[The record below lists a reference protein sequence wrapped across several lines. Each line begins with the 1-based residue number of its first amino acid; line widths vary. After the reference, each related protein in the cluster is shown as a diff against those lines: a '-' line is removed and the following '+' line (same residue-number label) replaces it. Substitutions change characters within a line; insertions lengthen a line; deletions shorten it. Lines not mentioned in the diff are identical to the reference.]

1 MPAVPALIGVA
12 GSLGSAWL
20 GSRAAK
26 SAMQRS
32 PEELDALTAN
42 TALARQ
48 SATQGSQLFSRSM
61 PAVGNALNYY
71 QTLLSGNRAART
83 AAMAPEAESVANAY
97 EGANQA
103 INRGYVRGG
112 VRDTALA
119 ENARAKAGQIA
130 RLTTGVRPMAA
141 QGMADI
147 GSRLMGAGQQ
157 SVGTAAGINQGTI
170 ASGTQNRLIGMQ
182 AGQETTR
189 SLGAIFARLLALYGQ
204 RVPSTTT
211 PKPPNPTNIP
221 DSYMNPS
228 MYSR

>member
-1 MPAVPALIGVA
+1 MPAIPAIIGVGGA
-12 GSLGSAWL
+12 LGSSYL
-20 GSRAAK
+20 GSQAAK
-26 SAMQRS
+26 AAMQRS
-32 PEELDALTAN
+32 PEEIDALTAN

-48 SATQGSQLFSRSM
+48 AATQGSQLFGRAM

-83 AAMAPEAESVANAY
+83 AAMAPEAESVASAY

-157 SVGTAAGINQGTI
+157 GTQI
-170 ASGTQNRLIGMQ
+170 ASGINANTLASGAQNRLIGMQ
-182 AGQETTR
+182 AGQATTQ
-189 SLGAIFARLLALYGQ
+189 SLGAIFARLLSLYAPRGK
-204 RVPSTTT
+204 TT
-211 PKPPNPTNIP
+211 PTGTTNTP
-221 DSYMNPS
+221 SSYMDPS
-228 MYSR
+228 MYSG